1 MARHNN
7 RFLEA
12 REAFREQG
20 RLARDAPPSVEADAE
35 ICRAIGNEGMSTY
48 NLSQQTQPSDATLLA
63 AAFTQL
69 RERIT
74 RARDLQQRL
83 LTEDPQSKYV
93 AMAKSWEIIGMDR
106 LTLCHIAAGETAD
119 AVHVAEESQQR
130 QTRED
135 PTVTAFS
142 KFFYGNAL
150 WHNGQ
155 RDEALEQWN
164 APSGTCSSPM
174 AFCKEPGKEYNEY
187 LKLMASAGVN
197 FDSYD
202 EQGFSALDHAV
213 LSDSPDA
220 REAIPIIEEA
230 LRKALRRDIERDYPG
245 MPQEDIGRKVDDEI
259 LIRKRQAELRRQCR
273 TILQEHIRPELRTK
287 SCGSFR
293 KLRTIYARFLSEDTK
308 EQCMFSSFHYVKYTD
323 FMRHGKLP
331 ISASGLT
338 KQFAD
343 GVGETAATDEDDFII
358 FFSYRWVGGIAPDD
372 DNGTQWRRMMSAVQE
387 FLEVNP
393 HVQPDRLGL
402 WLVSDIPDMNDFQ
415 GRCGNCLG
423 LRLH

>member
-174 AFCKEPGKEYNEY
+174 AF
-187 LKLMASAGVN
+187 
-197 FDSYD
+197 
-202 EQGFSALDHAV
+202 
-213 LSDSPDA
+213 
-220 REAIPIIEEA
+220 
-230 LRKALRRDIERDYPG
+230 
-245 MPQEDIGRKVDDEI
+245 
-259 LIRKRQAELRRQCR
+259 
-273 TILQEHIRPELRTK
+273 
-287 SCGSFR
+287 
-293 KLRTIYARFLSEDTK
+293 
-308 EQCMFSSFHYVKYTD
+308 
-323 FMRHGKLP
+323 
-331 ISASGLT
+331 
-338 KQFAD
+338 
-343 GVGETAATDEDDFII
+343 
-358 FFSYRWVGGIAPDD
+358 
-372 DNGTQWRRMMSAVQE
+372 
-387 FLEVNP
+387 
-393 HVQPDRLGL
+393 
-402 WLVSDIPDMNDFQ
+402 
-415 GRCGNCLG
+415 
-423 LRLH
+423 